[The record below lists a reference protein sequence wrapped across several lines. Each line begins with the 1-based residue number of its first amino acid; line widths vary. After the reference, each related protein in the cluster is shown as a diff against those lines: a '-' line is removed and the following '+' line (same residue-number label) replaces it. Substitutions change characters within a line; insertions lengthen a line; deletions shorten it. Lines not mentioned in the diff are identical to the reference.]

1 MGKLSVF
8 FSFSPP
14 RKRLKKRN
22 VFIYLLPGGI
32 KTAGDILPGGI
43 KTAGDILPGGIK
55 TTVDIPRDEVKK
67 GTFFSSPGN
76 RSEKEEIVRFSSF
89 SPGGIKTAGDILPGG
104 IKTVFIISS
113 PDRKR
118 TGKRNVFIYLSSP
131 GNRTEEWGNCPFFSP
146 SPHPGKRLEK
156 GTFFIYLLPGGI
168 KTAGDILPGG
178 IKTVFYYLLPRQEKD
193 WKKEEIV
200 PFSFFPPGGRYVK
213 ISLSS
218 SRSPPGGRRVKPFKT
233 LRA

>member
-22 VFIYLLPGGI
+22 VFIYL
-32 KTAGDILPGGI
+32 LPGGI

-89 SPGGIKTAGDILPGG
+89 SPGGIKTAGDILPG
-104 IKTVFIISS
+104 
-113 PDRKR
+113 
-118 TGKRNVFIYLSSP
+118 
-131 GNRTEEWGNCPFFSP
+131 E
-146 SPHPGKRLEK
+146 
-156 GTFFIYLLPGGI
+156 
-168 KTAGDILPGG
+168 
-178 IKTVFYYLLPRQEKD
+178 
-193 WKKEEIV
+193 
-200 PFSFFPPGGRYVK
+200 
-213 ISLSS
+213 
-218 SRSPPGGRRVKPFKT
+218 
-233 LRA
+233 